1 MLASA
6 KNSELIRDVSEFMCW
21 ALYRAQH
28 MNLSENLSRAFYG
41 AVDLVVY
48 EAAAREVF
56 ETVEGAHPVHPNLN
70 KFLQGQG
77 G

>member
-1 MLASA
+1 MLAFA
-6 KNSELIRDVSEFMCW
+6 KNSEIIRHVGEVMYW

-28 MNLSENLSRAFYG
+28 MNLSENLSRAHYG
-41 AVDLVVY
+41 AMDLVVY
-48 EAAAREVF
+48 EAGDREVF
-56 ETVEGAHPVHPNLN
+56 ETVEEAHPDHPNLN